1 MTSYEEIEK
10 RLFTHLRGLA
20 DADVDLDRDTDLV
33 DTLGLDSTEVVDM
46 VLDIEDEF
54 DVLVPMNELTDVRTA
69 GQLAKLVHRLAEEE
83 G

>member
-10 RLFTHLRGLA
+10 RLFAHLRRIA
-20 DADVDLDRDTDLV
+20 DGDVELGRDTDLV

-69 GQLAKLVHRLAEEE
+69 GQLAKLVHRLVEEE
-83 G
+83 A

>member
-1 MTSYEEIEK
+1 MANYEEIER
-10 RLFTHLRGLA
+10 RLLDHLRGLA
-20 DADVDLDRDTDLV
+20 DGDPELGPETDLV

-69 GQLAKLVHRLAEEE
+69 GELASLVHRLVE
-83 G
+83 GG

>member
-1 MTSYEEIEK
+1 MTSYEEIET
-10 RLFTHLRGLA
+10 RLFAHLRGMT
-20 DADVDLDRDTDLV
+20 DPDVDLDGDTDLV

-46 VLDIEDEF
+46 VLDIEDQF

-69 GQLAKLVHRLAEEE
+69 GQLAKLVHRLVEEE